1 MRTKSTNSGSKKTAG
16 GISPEDL
23 LEQNGPNP
31 FLRDCGAFFDGI
43 AKLPGVG
50 ATLSV
55 VAGLLFLALCM
66 SLPLVGKA
74 ATHGSGSPGAGPI
87 PSLQANLLWFWG
99 LWIAT
104 SLVTAAAIALRSCL
118 ASGGGKSIPRHL
130 WALAAVLLLLA
141 VAQPAG
147 WLAL

>member
-1 MRTKSTNSGSKKTAG
+1 MRTKSTNSGSQKTAG
-16 GISPEDL
+16 GISPDAL
-23 LEQNGPNP
+23 LGNNEPNP
-31 FLRDCGAFFDGI
+31 FIRDCGTFFGGI
-43 AKLPGVG
+43 ARLPGVG
-50 ATLSV
+50 ETRSV

-87 PSLQANLLWFWG
+87 PSLHANLLWFWG

-104 SLVTAAAIALRSCL
+104 ALVTAAAIALRRCMDSRD
-118 ASGGGKSIPRHL
+118 GKPIPRHL